1 VLLREQK
8 VFVHLGAKE
17 DREAAAWVQDT
28 GATHHMTSSR
38 AAFQDLDAMVYET
51 VRFEDDS
58 EARIEGRD
66 TMVFFCK
73 SGGRRS
79 FLGVY
84 Y

>member
-1 VLLREQK
+1 M
-8 VFVHLGAKE
+8 
-17 DREAAAWVQDT
+17 T
-28 GATHHMTSSR
+28 GSR
-38 AAFQDLDAMVYET
+38 ATFQDLDAMVYET

-58 EARIEGRD
+58 EARIEGRG
-66 TMVFFCK
+66 TVVFFYK

>member
-1 VLLREQK
+1 M
-8 VFVHLGAKE
+8 
-17 DREAAAWVQDT
+17 T
-28 GATHHMTSSR
+28 GSR
-38 AAFQDLDAMVYET
+38 ATFQDLDAMVYET

-66 TMVFFCK
+66 TVVFFCK